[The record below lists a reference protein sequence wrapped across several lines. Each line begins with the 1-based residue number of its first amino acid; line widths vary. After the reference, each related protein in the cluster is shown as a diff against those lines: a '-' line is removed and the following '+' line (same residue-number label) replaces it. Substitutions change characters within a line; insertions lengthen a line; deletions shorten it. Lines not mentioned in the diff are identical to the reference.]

1 MPVPLIAAGVA
12 SLIARAAVSTA
23 AKKALTQAAAKGLT
37 KRQVAELVVRNEARA
52 AKTLANKGIKT
63 GPKRYEYKG
72 SGYSD
77 PKLDKAFRESPA
89 EGSIEAMAKRML
101 AENPEKAAKI
111 AAEKARVVMARNRA
125 QTVARVAKKRELTT
139 TAPKS
144 GKTKGSVTK
153 KRQAELAE
161 QRPLSPVDAA
171 KVARRVRPPEGFSGA
186 SRVQKRK
193 MRVNKSLDT
202 SVKVTKPATKR
213 TAEEIKAAKEAAR
226 KRRIAAN
233 ARGKITGK
241 DSVTKPP
248 TKSTRTELKERPRT
262 QKEMRLKTEAQK
274 EKIRIARLKAEGKK
288 ESKGRAERQ
297 RDVDDQEVPQGITS
311 RGKFYP
317 EGTPGIAARSTRT
330 GNTIVERSPKVRDDL
345 PPKDELVAIR
355 KAFAELTKEEK
366 AAMRTM
372 DARGI
377 QGILR
382 EKIAKGSNRK
392 PAGPKDAPKR
402 KYVTPE
408 RRIETMKARTRS
420 RRAAEIARDKR
431 LAELKKRLTPAQRKA
446 IAQAIAQAKRNSK

>member
-125 QTVARVAKKRELTT
+125 QTVARVAKKKELTT

-144 GKTKGSVTK
+144 GKTKGSVTR

-171 KVARRVRPPEGFSGA
+171 KVARRVRPPAGFSGA
-186 SRVQKRK
+186 KVVKPIKRAT
-193 MRVNKSLDT
+193 RPVDT
-202 SVKVTKPATKR
+202 SAKVKKPATKR
-213 TAEEIKAAKEAAR
+213 TAEEIKAARDAAKERSIAR
-226 KRRIAAN
+226 NAPRKIA
-233 ARGKITGK
+233 GKK
-241 DSVTKPP
+241 SVTKPP
-248 TKSTRTELKERPRT
+248 AKSTRTELKERPRT

-297 RDVDDQEVPQGITS
+297 RDVDDQEVPQGITI

-382 EKIAKGSNRK
+382 EKIAKGPNRK
-392 PAGPKDAPKR
+392 PAGPKDAPIRKR
-402 KYVTPE
+402 LTPE
-408 RRIETMKARTRS
+408 ERLAVLKRGVRS
-420 RRAAEIARDKR
+420 RRAAETARNQR
-431 LAELKKRLTPAQRKA
+431 TAELKKRLTPAQRKA
-446 IAQAIAQAKRNSK
+446 IAEAIARAKRNSK

>member
-1 MPVPLIAAGVA
+1 MPVPLIATGVA

-101 AENPEKAAKI
+101 AENPEKVARV
-111 AAEKARVVMARNRA
+111 AAEKARVVMSRNRA
-125 QTVARVAKKRELTT
+125 QTVARVQKKKELTT
-139 TAPKS
+139 TTKS
-144 GKTKGSVTK
+144 AKTKGLVTK

-171 KVARRVRPPEGFSGA
+171 KVAARVRPPAGYSGA
-186 SRVQKRK
+186 RVVKPIKRATK
-193 MRVNKSLDT
+193 PVDT
-202 SVKVTKPATKR
+202 SVKVRKPATKR
-213 TAEEIKAAKEAAR
+213 TAEEIKAARDAAKERSIERNAAR
-226 KRRIAAN
+226 KIV
-233 ARGKITGK
+233 GKK
-241 DSVTKPP
+241 SVTKPP
-248 TKSTRTELKERPRT
+248 ARSTRTSLKERPRT
-262 QKEMRLKTEAQK
+262 QEEMRRLRNAQ
-274 EKIRIARLKAEGKK
+274 EEMRKK
-288 ESKGRAERQ
+288 DYKNKGRAERE
-297 RDVDDQEVPQGITS
+297 RDVDAEDVPQGITI
-311 RGKFYP
+311 RGKFYQ
-317 EGTPGIAARSTRT
+317 EGTPGIPARSTR
-330 GNTIVERSPKVRDDL
+330 GNKTIEARSPKVREDL
-345 PPKDELVAIR
+345 PPKDELTAIR

-366 AAMRTM
+366 AAMRTA
-372 DARGI
+372 DERGI

-382 EKIAKGSNRK
+382 EKIIKGPNRK

-402 KYVTPE
+402 NYVTPE

-446 IAQAIAQAKRNSK
+446 IAEAIARAKRNSK

>member
-23 AKKALTQAAAKGLT
+23 AKRALTSAAARGLT

-77 PKLDKAFRESPA
+77 PKLDAAYRASKS
-89 EGSIEAMAKRML
+89 EGSVEAMTKRML

-125 QTVARVAKKRELTT
+125 QTVARVAKKKELTT

-144 GKTKGSVTK
+144 GKIKGSVTK

-171 KVARRVRPPEGFSGA
+171 KVAIRVRPPEGFSGA
-186 SRVQKRK
+186 KVVKPIKRAT
-193 MRVNKSLDT
+193 KSVDT
-202 SVKVTKPATKR
+202 SVKVRKPATKR
-213 TAEEIKAAKEAAR
+213 TAEEIKAARDAAKERSIAR
-226 KRRIAAN
+226 NAPRKIAGKR
-233 ARGKITGK
+233 
-241 DSVTKPP
+241 SVTKPP
-248 TKSTRTELKERPRT
+248 ARSTVTPLKQRPRT
-262 QKEMRLKTEAQK
+262 QEEMRRLRNAQ
-274 EKIRIARLKAEGKK
+274 EEMRKK
-288 ESKGRAERQ
+288 DYKNKGRAERE
-297 RDVDDQEVPQGITS
+297 RDVDAEEVPQGITI

-317 EGTPGIAARSTRT
+317 EGTPGIPARSTR
-330 GNTIVERSPKVRDDL
+330 GNKTIVARSPKVKDDL
-345 PPKDELVAIR
+345 PPKDELTAIR

-366 AAMRTM
+366 EAFRLAE
-372 DARGI
+372 ARGI

-382 EKIAKGSNRK
+382 EKIVKGPSRK
-392 PAGPKDAPKR
+392 PAGPKDAPIRKR
-402 KYVTPE
+402 LTPE
-408 RRIETMKARTRS
+408 ERLAVLKRSVRS

-446 IAQAIAQAKRNSK
+446 IAEAIARAKRNSK

>member
-101 AENPEKAAKI
+101 AENPEKVARV
-111 AAEKARVVMARNRA
+111 AAEKARVVMSRNRA
-125 QTVARVAKKRELTT
+125 QTVARVQKKKELTT
-139 TAPKS
+139 TTKS
-144 GKTKGSVTK
+144 AKTKGLVTK

-171 KVARRVRPPEGFSGA
+171 KVAARVRPPAGYSGA
-186 SRVQKRK
+186 RVVKPIKRATK
-193 MRVNKSLDT
+193 PVDT
-202 SVKVTKPATKR
+202 SVKVKKPATKR
-213 TAEEIKAAKEAAR
+213 TAEEIKAAKDAAKERSIERNAAR
-226 KRRIAAN
+226 KIA
-233 ARGKITGK
+233 GKK
-241 DSVTKPP
+241 SVTKPP
-248 TKSTRTELKERPRT
+248 ARSTRTSLKERPRT
-262 QKEMRLKTEAQK
+262 QEEMRRLRNAQ
-274 EKIRIARLKAEGKK
+274 EEMRKK
-288 ESKGRAERQ
+288 DYKNKGRAERE
-297 RDVDDQEVPQGITS
+297 RDVDAEDVPQGITI
-311 RGKFYP
+311 RGKFYR
-317 EGTPGIAARSTRT
+317 EGTPGIPARSTR
-330 GNTIVERSPKVRDDL
+330 GNKTIEARSPKVREDL
-345 PPKDELVAIR
+345 PPKDELTAIR

-366 AAMRTM
+366 AAMRTA
-372 DARGI
+372 DERGI

-382 EKIAKGSNRK
+382 EKIIKGPNRK

-402 KYVTPE
+402 NYVTPE

-446 IAQAIAQAKRNSK
+446 IAEAIARAKRNSK